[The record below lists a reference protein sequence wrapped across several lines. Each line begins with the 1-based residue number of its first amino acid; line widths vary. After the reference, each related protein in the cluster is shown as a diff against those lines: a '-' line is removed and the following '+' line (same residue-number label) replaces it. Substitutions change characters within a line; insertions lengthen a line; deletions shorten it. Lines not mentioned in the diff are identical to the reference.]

1 MKRQQEKFTAL
12 YCRLSQDDG
21 REGESNSIVN
31 QKEYLMKYAKEH
43 GFPNPKFYVD
53 DGYTGTNFDRPSF
66 KEMSA
71 DIEKGLVKTVI
82 VKDLSRF
89 GRNYIEVGSYS
100 EIIYPEAGVRFI
112 AIMDNVDTGSLESNE
127 FAAFTNLFNEWY
139 PKSTSKKVKEVK
151 KAKGLAGEHLGAPPY
166 GYLRNPDDKT
176 RWLVDGE
183 AAAVVRRIFSLCM
196 QGKGVSAIAT
206 TLWKDRTLTP
216 SAYKASKGIGVAKVS
231 EDPYCWETSAV
242 AAILENV
249 AYIGITE
256 SFKSTRLGFKSK
268 KRIPTAK
275 DRRAYIENAHA
286 PIIDRDIWEKVQII
300 RENKRRPNKSGIT
313 SMFSGLLYCA
323 DCGAKLSLAT
333 ANGYAHFR
341 CSQYKRTSRTQ
352 NCTQHYIREDALNQL
367 VLKQLQH
374 FLSYYDENSGTYSEI
389 DVNEDGTYIAP
400 RGQIST
406 SDLSLSFTYSRS
418 PAAKNTKL
426 SYIKVTYN
434 YNWLNLPFFRWQ
446 DPTSVSWDDSKFQMT
461 DNSFSKVD
469 KYDGYVIGPNGEL
482 LGPYTNQT
490 HSSENGYANA
500 SNAGVSWYADLKGY
514 IGVQPTKLYGS
525 GTFKLAPKS
534 TTTSGSTTLYGHYV
548 HPKAELGLSV
558 NVSSY
563 GSFSISGGSNYDERG
578 SQKTISW

>member
-1 MKRQQEKFTAL
+1 MKRQQEEFTAL

-176 RWLVDGE
+176 RWLVDEE

-206 TLWKDRTLTP
+206 ALWEDKVLTP
-216 SAYKASKGIGVAKVS
+216 SAYKVSKGIGVAKKS
-231 EDPYCWETSAV
+231 EHPYNWETSMIAS
-242 AAILENV
+242 ILENV
-249 AYIGITE
+249 AYIGVTE

-275 DRRAYIENAHA
+275 DRRTYIEDAHT
-286 PIIDRDIWEKVQII
+286 PIIDRDMWEKVQMI
-300 RENKRRPNKSGIT
+300 RANKRRPTKSGLT
-313 SMFSGLLYCA
+313 SIFSGLLYCA

-341 CSQYKRTSRTQ
+341 CSMYKRTSRAKE
-352 NCTQHYIREDALNQL
+352 CTQHYIREDALKQL

-374 FLSYYDENSGTYSEI
+374 FLSYLQQFERVFIRQQIDATLAERRYELSAKQKQIEKDEKRIKELDRLFRKIYEDN
-389 DVNEDGTYIAP
+389 VNGKLNDERFY
-400 RGQIST
+400 
-406 SDLSLSFTYSRS
+406 
-418 PAAKNTKL
+418 KL
-426 SYIKVTYN
+426 SDGYEAEQEQLKQEIEALTAEVSEADTEATNVAKLIAVTKKYTRIDELTPEI
-434 YNWLNLPFFRWQ
+434 LNAF
-446 DPTSVSWDDSKFQMT
+446 
-461 DNSFSKVD
+461 VD
-469 KYDGYVIGPNGEL
+469 KIVVHEREKKDGKRTQQIDIYYSYVGIVDIPTDEEMREMERE
-482 LGPYTNQT
+482 YMQRTTRQT
-490 HSSENGYANA
+490 A
-500 SNAGVSWYADLKGY
+500 
-514 IGVQPTKLYGS
+514 
-525 GTFKLAPKS
+525 
-534 TTTSGSTTLYGHYV
+534 
-548 HPKAELGLSV
+548 
-558 NVSSY
+558 
-563 GSFSISGGSNYDERG
+563 
-578 SQKTISW
+578 

>member
-1 MKRQQEKFTAL
+1 MQRQQEEITAL

-31 QKEYLMKYAKEH
+31 QKEYLFKYAKEH
-43 GFPNPKFYVD
+43 GFPNPTYYMD
-53 DGYTGTNFDRPSF
+53 DGYTGTNFNRPSF
-66 KEMSA
+66 KKMSE
-71 DIEKGLVKTVI
+71 DIDKGLVTTVI

-166 GYLRNPDDKT
+166 GYLRNPDDNT
-176 RWLVDGE
+176 RWLVDEE

-196 QGKGVSAIAT
+196 QGNGMSAIAT
-206 TLWKDRTLTP
+206 ILWEEKVLTP
-216 SAYKASKGIGVAKVS
+216 SAYKASKGVGVARVS
-231 EDPYCWETSAV
+231 GNPYCWEPSAV

-249 AYIGITE
+249 AYIGCTE

-275 DRRAYIENAHA
+275 EMRAYIENAHT
-286 PIIDRDIWEKVQII
+286 PIIDREVWDKVQMI
-300 RENKRRPNKSGIT
+300 RENKRRPTKSGIT

-333 ANGYAHFR
+333 ANRYTHFR

-374 FLSYYDENSGTYSEI
+374 FLSYLQQFERVFIRQQIDTTLAERRYELSAKQKQIEKDEKRMDELDRLFRKIYEDN
-389 DVNEDGTYIAP
+389 VNGKLNDERFY
-400 RGQIST
+400 
-406 SDLSLSFTYSRS
+406 
-418 PAAKNTKL
+418 KL
-426 SYIKVTYN
+426 SDGYEAEQEQLKQEIESLTAEVSEADMETTNVSKLIAVTKKYTRIDELTPEI
-434 YNWLNLPFFRWQ
+434 LNAF
-446 DPTSVSWDDSKFQMT
+446 
-461 DNSFSKVD
+461 VD
-469 KYDGYVIGPNGEL
+469 KIVIHEREKKDGKRTQQIDIYYSYVGIVDIPTDEEMREMERE
-482 LGPYTNQT
+482 YMQRTTRQT
-490 HSSENGYANA
+490 A
-500 SNAGVSWYADLKGY
+500 
-514 IGVQPTKLYGS
+514 
-525 GTFKLAPKS
+525 
-534 TTTSGSTTLYGHYV
+534 
-548 HPKAELGLSV
+548 
-558 NVSSY
+558 
-563 GSFSISGGSNYDERG
+563 
-578 SQKTISW
+578 

>member
-1 MKRQQEKFTAL
+1 MKRQQEEFTAL

-176 RWLVDGE
+176 RWLVDEE
-183 AAAVVRRIFSLCM
+183 AAAVVRRIFLLCM
-196 QGKGVSAIAT
+196 QGYGPTAIADI
-206 TLWKDRTLTP
+206 LWADKVLTP
-216 SAYKASKGIGVAKVS
+216 SAYKASKGIGVAMVS
-231 EDPYCWETSAV
+231 ENPYNWHQSKVVE
-242 AAILENV
+242 ILEDV
-249 AYIGITE
+249 AYIGTTE

-268 KRIPTAK
+268 KRIPTSK
-275 DRRAYIENAHA
+275 DRRAYIENAHT
-286 PIIDRDIWEKVQII
+286 PIIDSEVWEKVQMI
-300 RENKRRPNKSGIT
+300 RQGKRRRNRTGNI

-323 DCGAKLSLAT
+323 DCGAKLNLCIVRDKP
-333 ANGYAHFR
+333 YFR
-341 CSQYKRTSRTQ
+341 CAKYKGNSR
-352 NCTQHYIREDALNQL
+352 NKECTQHYIREDALQKL

-374 FLSYYDENSGTYSEI
+374 FLSYLQQFERVFIRQQIDATLAERRYELSAKQKQIEKDEKRIKELDRLFRKIYEDNVNGKLNDERFYKLSDGYEAEQEQLKQEIEFLTAEVSEADTEATNVSKLIAVTKKYTRIDELTPEILNAFVDKIIVHEREKKGGRRTQEI
-389 DVNEDGTYIAP
+389 DIY
-400 RGQIST
+400 
-406 SDLSLSFTYSRS
+406 YS
-418 PAAKNTKL
+418 
-426 SYIKVTYN
+426 YVGIV
-434 YNWLNLPFFRWQ
+434 
-446 DPTSVSWDDSKFQMT
+446 DIPTDEEMR
-461 DNSFSKVD
+461 
-469 KYDGYVIGPNGEL
+469 EL
-482 LGPYTNQT
+482 EQQYMQRTTRQT
-490 HSSENGYANA
+490 A
-500 SNAGVSWYADLKGY
+500 
-514 IGVQPTKLYGS
+514 
-525 GTFKLAPKS
+525 
-534 TTTSGSTTLYGHYV
+534 
-548 HPKAELGLSV
+548 
-558 NVSSY
+558 
-563 GSFSISGGSNYDERG
+563 
-578 SQKTISW
+578 

>member
-1 MKRQQEKFTAL
+1 MKRQQEEFTAL

-176 RWLVDGE
+176 RWLVDEE
-183 AAAVVRRIFSLCM
+183 AAAVVRRIFLLCM
-196 QGKGVSAIAT
+196 QGYGPTAIADM
-206 TLWKDRTLTP
+206 LWADKVLTP
-216 SAYKASKGIGVAKVS
+216 SAYKASKGIGVAMVS
-231 EDPYCWETSAV
+231 ENPYNWHQSKVVE
-242 AAILENV
+242 ILEDV
-249 AYIGITE
+249 AYIGTTE

-268 KRIPTAK
+268 KRIPTSK
-275 DRRAYIENAHA
+275 DRRAYIENVHT
-286 PIIDRDIWEKVQII
+286 PIIDSEVWEKVQMI
-300 RENKRRPNKSGIT
+300 RQGKRRRNRTGNI

-323 DCGAKLSLAT
+323 DCGAKLNLCVVRDKP
-333 ANGYAHFR
+333 YFR
-341 CSQYKRTSRTQ
+341 CAKYKGNSR
-352 NCTQHYIREDALNQL
+352 NKECTQHYIREDALQKL

-374 FLSYYDENSGTYSEI
+374 FLSYLQQFERVFIRQQIDTTLAERRYELSAKQKQIEKDEKRMKELDRLFRKIYEDN
-389 DVNEDGTYIAP
+389 VNGKLNDERFY
-400 RGQIST
+400 
-406 SDLSLSFTYSRS
+406 
-418 PAAKNTKL
+418 KL
-426 SYIKVTYN
+426 SDGYEAEQEQLKQEIEALTAEVSESDTETTNVAKLIAVTKKYTRIDELTLEV
-434 YNWLNLPFFRWQ
+434 LNAF
-446 DPTSVSWDDSKFQMT
+446 
-461 DNSFSKVD
+461 VD
-469 KYDGYVIGPNGEL
+469 KIVVHEREKKDGKRTQQIDIHYSYVGIVDIPTDEEMREMERE
-482 LGPYTNQT
+482 YMQRTKRQT
-490 HSSENGYANA
+490 A
-500 SNAGVSWYADLKGY
+500 
-514 IGVQPTKLYGS
+514 
-525 GTFKLAPKS
+525 
-534 TTTSGSTTLYGHYV
+534 
-548 HPKAELGLSV
+548 
-558 NVSSY
+558 
-563 GSFSISGGSNYDERG
+563 
-578 SQKTISW
+578 

>member
-256 SFKSTRLGFKSK
+256 SFKSTRLGSKSK

-374 FLSYYDENSGTYSEI
+374 FLSYLQQFERVFIRRQIDTTLAERRYELSAKQKQIEKDEKRMDELDRLFRKIYEDNVSGKLNDE
-389 DVNEDGTYIAP
+389 
-400 RGQIST
+400 R
-406 SDLSLSFTYSRS
+406 FC
-418 PAAKNTKL
+418 KL
-426 SYIKVTYN
+426 SDGYEAEQGQLKREIEALTAEVSQADMEVTNVAKLIAVTKKYTRIDELTPEI
-434 YNWLNLPFFRWQ
+434 LNAF
-446 DPTSVSWDDSKFQMT
+446 
-461 DNSFSKVD
+461 VD
-469 KYDGYVIGPNGEL
+469 KIVIHEREKKDGKRTQQIDIYYSYVGIVDIPTDEEMREMERE
-482 LGPYTNQT
+482 YMRRTTRQT
-490 HSSENGYANA
+490 A
-500 SNAGVSWYADLKGY
+500 
-514 IGVQPTKLYGS
+514 
-525 GTFKLAPKS
+525 
-534 TTTSGSTTLYGHYV
+534 
-548 HPKAELGLSV
+548 
-558 NVSSY
+558 
-563 GSFSISGGSNYDERG
+563 
-578 SQKTISW
+578 

>member
-1 MKRQQEKFTAL
+1 MRVFAL
-12 YCRLSQDDG
+12 HQNDKSRDDG

-31 QKEYLMKYAKEH
+31 QKEYLLKYAKEH

-71 DIEKGLVKTVI
+71 DIEKGIVKTVI

-176 RWLVDGE
+176 RWLVDEE

-196 QGKGVSAIAT
+196 QGYGPTAIADM
-206 TLWKDRTLTP
+206 LWADKVLTP
-216 SAYKASKGIGVAKVS
+216 SAYKVSKGIGVSMVS
-231 EDPYCWETSAV
+231 ENPYNWHQSKVVE
-242 AAILENV
+242 ILEDV
-249 AYIGITE
+249 AYIGTTE

-275 DRRAYIENAHA
+275 DRRAYIENAHT
-286 PIIDRDIWEKVQII
+286 PIIDREVWDKVQVI
-300 RENKRRPNKSGIT
+300 RQGKRRRNRTGSV

-323 DCGAKLSLAT
+323 DCGAKLNLCVVREKP
-333 ANGYAHFR
+333 YFR
-341 CSQYKRTSRTQ
+341 CAKYKGNSR
-352 NCTQHYIREDALNQL
+352 NKECTQHYIREDALYQL

-374 FLSYYDENSGTYSEI
+374 FLSYLQQFERVFIRRQIDTTLAERRYELSAKQKQIEKDEKRIDELDRLFRKIYEDNVNGKLNDERFYKLSDGYEAEQEQLKQEIETLTAEVSEADMETTNVAKLIAVTKKYTRIDELTPEILNSLVDKIIIHEREKKGGTRTQEI
-389 DVNEDGTYIAP
+389 DIY
-400 RGQIST
+400 
-406 SDLSLSFTYSRS
+406 YS
-418 PAAKNTKL
+418 
-426 SYIKVTYN
+426 YVGIV
-434 YNWLNLPFFRWQ
+434 
-446 DPTSVSWDDSKFQMT
+446 DIPTDEEMREMEREYMKRT
-461 DNSFSKVD
+461 
-469 KYDGYVIGPNGEL
+469 
-482 LGPYTNQT
+482 TRQT
-490 HSSENGYANA
+490 A
-500 SNAGVSWYADLKGY
+500 
-514 IGVQPTKLYGS
+514 
-525 GTFKLAPKS
+525 
-534 TTTSGSTTLYGHYV
+534 
-548 HPKAELGLSV
+548 
-558 NVSSY
+558 
-563 GSFSISGGSNYDERG
+563 
-578 SQKTISW
+578 

>member
-1 MKRQQEKFTAL
+1 MKRQQEEFTAL

-176 RWLVDGE
+176 RWLVDE
-183 AAAVVRRIFSLCM
+183 EVAAVVRRIFSLCM
-196 QGKGVSAIAT
+196 QGKGISAIAD
-206 TLWKDRTLTP
+206 TLWGDKVLTP
-216 SAYKASKGIGVAKVS
+216 SAYKASKGLAAPIVS
-231 EDPYCWETSAV
+231 ENPYNWESTTV
-242 AAILENV
+242 ALILENV
-249 AYIGITE
+249 AYIGVTE
-256 SFKSTRLGFKSK
+256 NFKSTRLGFKSK

-275 DRRAYIENAHA
+275 EMRTYIKNAHT
-286 PIIDRDIWEKVQII
+286 PLIDRELWDKVQMI
-300 RENKRRPNKSGIT
+300 RANKRRPTKNGAT
-313 SMFSGLLYCA
+313 SIFTGLLECA
-323 DCGAKLSLAT
+323 DCGTKLSLRSSKS
-333 ANGYAHFR
+333 YLYFR
-341 CSQYKRTSRTQ
+341 CSKYKGNSRSGV
-352 NCTQHYIREDALNQL
+352 CTQHYVREDVLYQL

-374 FLSYYDENSGTYSEI
+374 FLSYLQQFERVFIRQQIDTTLAERRYELSAKQKQIEKDEKRMEELDRLFRKIYEDN
-389 DVNEDGTYIAP
+389 VNGKLNDERFY
-400 RGQIST
+400 
-406 SDLSLSFTYSRS
+406 
-418 PAAKNTKL
+418 KL
-426 SYIKVTYN
+426 SDGYEAEQEQLKQEIEALKAEVSEADTEATNVSKLIAVTKKYTRIDELTPEI
-434 YNWLNLPFFRWQ
+434 LNTF
-446 DPTSVSWDDSKFQMT
+446 
-461 DNSFSKVD
+461 VD
-469 KYDGYVIGPNGEL
+469 KIVVHECEKKDGKRTQDIDIYYSYVGIVDIPTDEEMREIEREYGKR
-482 LGPYTNQT
+482 TKRQT
-490 HSSENGYANA
+490 A
-500 SNAGVSWYADLKGY
+500 
-514 IGVQPTKLYGS
+514 
-525 GTFKLAPKS
+525 
-534 TTTSGSTTLYGHYV
+534 
-548 HPKAELGLSV
+548 
-558 NVSSY
+558 
-563 GSFSISGGSNYDERG
+563 
-578 SQKTISW
+578 

>member
-1 MKRQQEKFTAL
+1 MQRQQEEITAL

-31 QKEYLMKYAKEH
+31 QKEYLFKYAKEH
-43 GFPNPKFYVD
+43 GFPNPTYYVD

-66 KEMSA
+66 KKMSE
-71 DIEKGLVKTVI
+71 DIDKGLVKTVI

-166 GYLRNPDDKT
+166 GYLRNPDDNT
-176 RWLVDGE
+176 RWLVDEE

-196 QGKGVSAIAT
+196 QGNGMSAIAT
-206 TLWKDRTLTP
+206 ILWEDKVLTP
-216 SAYKASKGIGVAKVS
+216 SAYKASKGIGVSRVS
-231 EDPYCWETSAV
+231 ENPYCWEPSAV

-249 AYIGITE
+249 AYIGCTE
-256 SFKSTRLGFKSK
+256 SFKSTRLGFKSR

-275 DRRAYIENAHA
+275 EMRAYIENAHT
-286 PIIDRDIWEKVQII
+286 PIIDREVWDKVQMI
-300 RENKRRPNKSGIT
+300 RENKRRPTKSGIT

-333 ANGYAHFR
+333 ANGYTHFR

-352 NCTQHYIREDALNQL
+352 NCTQHYIREEALYRL

-374 FLSYYDENSGTYSEI
+374 FLSYLQQFERVFVKQQIDTTLAERRFELSAKQKQIEKDEKRIKELDRLFRKIYEDN
-389 DVNEDGTYIAP
+389 VNGKLNDERFY
-400 RGQIST
+400 
-406 SDLSLSFTYSRS
+406 
-418 PAAKNTKL
+418 KL
-426 SYIKVTYN
+426 SDGYEAEQEQLKQEIESLTAEVSEADMETTNVSKLIAVTKKYTRIDELTPEI
-434 YNWLNLPFFRWQ
+434 LNAF
-446 DPTSVSWDDSKFQMT
+446 
-461 DNSFSKVD
+461 VD
-469 KYDGYVIGPNGEL
+469 KIIIHEREKKDGKRTQQIDIYYSYVGIVDIPTDEEMREMERE
-482 LGPYTNQT
+482 YMQRTTCQT
-490 HSSENGYANA
+490 A
-500 SNAGVSWYADLKGY
+500 
-514 IGVQPTKLYGS
+514 
-525 GTFKLAPKS
+525 
-534 TTTSGSTTLYGHYV
+534 
-548 HPKAELGLSV
+548 
-558 NVSSY
+558 
-563 GSFSISGGSNYDERG
+563 
-578 SQKTISW
+578 

>member
-89 GRNYIEVGSYS
+89 GRNYIEVGTYS

-286 PIIDRDIWEKVQII
+286 PIIDREIWEKVQII

-374 FLSYYDENSGTYSEI
+374 FLSYLQQFERVFIRRQIDTTLAERRYELSAKQKQIEKDEKRMDELDRLFRKIYEDNVSGKLNDERFY
-389 DVNEDGTYIAP
+389 
-400 RGQIST
+400 
-406 SDLSLSFTYSRS
+406 
-418 PAAKNTKL
+418 KL
-426 SYIKVTYN
+426 SDGYEAEQGQLKREIEALTAEVSQADMEVTNVAKLIAVTKKYTRIDELTPEI
-434 YNWLNLPFFRWQ
+434 LNAF
-446 DPTSVSWDDSKFQMT
+446 
-461 DNSFSKVD
+461 VD
-469 KYDGYVIGPNGEL
+469 KIVIHEREKKDGKRTQQIDIYYSYVGIVDIPTDEEMREMERE
-482 LGPYTNQT
+482 YMRRTTRQT
-490 HSSENGYANA
+490 A
-500 SNAGVSWYADLKGY
+500 
-514 IGVQPTKLYGS
+514 
-525 GTFKLAPKS
+525 
-534 TTTSGSTTLYGHYV
+534 
-548 HPKAELGLSV
+548 
-558 NVSSY
+558 
-563 GSFSISGGSNYDERG
+563 
-578 SQKTISW
+578 

>member
-196 QGKGVSAIAT
+196 QGKA
-206 TLWKDRTLTP
+206 
-216 SAYKASKGIGVAKVS
+216 
-231 EDPYCWETSAV
+231 C
-242 AAILENV
+242 
-249 AYIGITE
+249 
-256 SFKSTRLGFKSK
+256 
-268 KRIPTAK
+268 
-275 DRRAYIENAHA
+275 
-286 PIIDRDIWEKVQII
+286 
-300 RENKRRPNKSGIT
+300 
-313 SMFSGLLYCA
+313 
-323 DCGAKLSLAT
+323 
-333 ANGYAHFR
+333 
-341 CSQYKRTSRTQ
+341 
-352 NCTQHYIREDALNQL
+352 
-367 VLKQLQH
+367 
-374 FLSYYDENSGTYSEI
+374 
-389 DVNEDGTYIAP
+389 
-400 RGQIST
+400 
-406 SDLSLSFTYSRS
+406 
-418 PAAKNTKL
+418 
-426 SYIKVTYN
+426 
-434 YNWLNLPFFRWQ
+434 LP
-446 DPTSVSWDDSKFQMT
+446 
-461 DNSFSKVD
+461 
-469 KYDGYVIGPNGEL
+469 
-482 LGPYTNQT
+482 
-490 HSSENGYANA
+490 
-500 SNAGVSWYADLKGY
+500 
-514 IGVQPTKLYGS
+514 
-525 GTFKLAPKS
+525 
-534 TTTSGSTTLYGHYV
+534 
-548 HPKAELGLSV
+548 
-558 NVSSY
+558 
-563 GSFSISGGSNYDERG
+563 
-578 SQKTISW
+578 

>member
-333 ANGYAHFR
+333 DNGYAHLR
-341 CSQYKRTSRTQ
+341 CSQYKRTSLTK

-374 FLSYYDENSGTYSEI
+374 FLSYLQQFERVFIRRQIDTTLAERRYELSAKQKQIEKDEKRMDELDRLFRKIYEDNVSGKLNDERFY
-389 DVNEDGTYIAP
+389 
-400 RGQIST
+400 
-406 SDLSLSFTYSRS
+406 
-418 PAAKNTKL
+418 KL
-426 SYIKVTYN
+426 SDGYEAEQGQLKREIEALTAEVSQADMEVTNVAKLIAVTKKYTRIDELTPEI
-434 YNWLNLPFFRWQ
+434 LNAF
-446 DPTSVSWDDSKFQMT
+446 
-461 DNSFSKVD
+461 VD
-469 KYDGYVIGPNGEL
+469 KIVIHEREKKDGKRTQQIDIYYSYVGIVDIPTDEEMREMERE
-482 LGPYTNQT
+482 YMRRTTRQT
-490 HSSENGYANA
+490 A
-500 SNAGVSWYADLKGY
+500 
-514 IGVQPTKLYGS
+514 
-525 GTFKLAPKS
+525 
-534 TTTSGSTTLYGHYV
+534 
-548 HPKAELGLSV
+548 
-558 NVSSY
+558 
-563 GSFSISGGSNYDERG
+563 
-578 SQKTISW
+578 

>member
-1 MKRQQEKFTAL
+1 MPRQQEEITAL

-31 QKEYLMKYAKEH
+31 QKEYLLKYAKEH
-43 GFPNPKFYVD
+43 GFKNPKFYVD

-71 DIEKGLVKTVI
+71 DIDKGLVKTVI

-166 GYLRNPDDKT
+166 GYLKNPDDNT
-176 RWLVDGE
+176 RWLVDEE
-183 AAAVVRRIFSLCM
+183 AAAVVRRIFSFCM
-196 QGKGVSAIAT
+196 QGNGMSAIAT
-206 TLWKDRTLTP
+206 ILWEDKVLTP
-216 SAYKASKGIGVAKVS
+216 SAYKVSKGIGVAKVS
-231 EDPYCWETSAV
+231 ENPYGWEPCMVS
-242 AAILENV
+242 AILENV
-249 AYIGITE
+249 AYIGVTE

-286 PIIDRDIWEKVQII
+286 PIIDRDVWEKVQMI
-300 RENKRRPNKSGIT
+300 RANKRRPTKSGTT

-333 ANGYAHFR
+333 ANGHTHFR
-341 CSQYKRTSRTQ
+341 CSMYKRTSRAKE
-352 NCTQHYIREDALNQL
+352 CTQHYVREDALYQL

-374 FLSYYDENSGTYSEI
+374 FLSYLQQFERVFIKRQIDATFSERRFELSAKQKQIEKDEKRIRELDRLFRKIYEDN
-389 DVNEDGTYIAP
+389 VNG
-400 RGQIST
+400 
-406 SDLSLSFTYSRS
+406 
-418 PAAKNTKL
+418 KL
-426 SYIKVTYN
+426 SDERFYKLSDGYETEQKELEQEIERLTAEVSQTDMEITNVSKLIAITKKYTRIDELTPEI
-434 YNWLNLPFFRWQ
+434 LNAF
-446 DPTSVSWDDSKFQMT
+446 
-461 DNSFSKVD
+461 VD
-469 KYDGYVIGPNGEL
+469 KIVVHEREKKDGKRTQTVDIYYSYVGIVDIPTDEEMREMERE
-482 LGPYTNQT
+482 YMRRTSQQT
-490 HSSENGYANA
+490 A
-500 SNAGVSWYADLKGY
+500 
-514 IGVQPTKLYGS
+514 
-525 GTFKLAPKS
+525 
-534 TTTSGSTTLYGHYV
+534 
-548 HPKAELGLSV
+548 
-558 NVSSY
+558 
-563 GSFSISGGSNYDERG
+563 
-578 SQKTISW
+578 